1 MLSHGRSAA
10 AAAYPIYPEK
20 ISILLPFD
28 RPLVVVA
35 FEYIGEVVWMT
46 EWRTVSGPHSFRAV
60 AIFCQ
65 SLYLSPPSALCDDTH
80 TYIVYNI
87 VVPRCARKL
96 EHGKNV
102 AFILIKL
109 MNFPEFE
116 HLCFVEQIY
125 QWVVNHTPTAVKHI
139 MYKLLLIHTVWVW

>member
-46 EWRTVSGPHSFRAV
+46 EWRTVSGPWPFSVNPF
-60 AIFCQ
+60 I
-65 SLYLSPPSALCDDTH
+65 SPPPPPSALCDDTH

-102 AFILIKL
+102 ASISIKL